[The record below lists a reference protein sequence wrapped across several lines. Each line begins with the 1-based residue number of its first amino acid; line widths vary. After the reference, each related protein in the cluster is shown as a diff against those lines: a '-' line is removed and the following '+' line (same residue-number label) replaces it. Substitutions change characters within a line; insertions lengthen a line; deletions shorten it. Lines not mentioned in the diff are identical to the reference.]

1 MAWAHDFPL
10 DARGINAGLTELGGA
25 FAVNGFKGE
34 TDSLLLGAGLTA
46 QLTSGAAVTGRYG
59 AELRRGFQAQMVN
72 LGLRFDF

>member
-1 MAWAHDFPL
+1 MGPRLPPGQPGDQCRF
-10 DARGINAGLTELGGA
+10 DGAGRHLRSEWLQ
-25 FAVNGFKGE
+25 GE

-46 QLTSGAAVTGRYG
+46 QLTGGVAVSGRYA